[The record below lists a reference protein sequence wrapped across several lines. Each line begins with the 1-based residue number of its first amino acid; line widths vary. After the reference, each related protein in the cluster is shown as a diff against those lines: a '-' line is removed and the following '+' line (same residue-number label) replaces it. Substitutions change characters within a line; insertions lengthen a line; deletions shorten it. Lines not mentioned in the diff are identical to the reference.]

1 MKLTQ
6 EQTKNLEVFLSR
18 VQLQGNE
25 VPAFND
31 LLRALSTPDEPVNP
45 VMPEV
50 KEPKDK
56 PKKK

>member
-6 EQTKNLEVFLSR
+6 EQLKNLEVFLSR

-31 LLRALSTPDEPVNP
+31 LLRALSTPDEIVNP
-45 VMPEV
+45 VVQEEV
-50 KEPKDK
+50 KDK
-56 PKKK
+56 SKKK